1 MSDEEIKMI
10 SIRLDVKQAIS
21 YAEQYLRSGFI
32 DDAKKLRLIWIAQSE
47 RIMEVGNYQ
56 KIGYSCTS
64 QCLQC

>member
-32 DDAKKLRLIWIAQSE
+32 DDATKAKAYMDSAIRKNNGGWKL
-47 RIMEVGNYQ
+47 
-56 KIGYSCTS
+56 
-64 QCLQC
+64 